1 MDEKHH
7 ANDIIMEFCV
17 RTQIE
22 RLTNARI
29 EIIITQETVVM
40 QKLAMQTNV

>member
-17 RTQIE
+17 HTQIE

-29 EIIITQETVVM
+29 ETIITQETVVM
-40 QKLAMQTNV
+40 QKRAMQTNV